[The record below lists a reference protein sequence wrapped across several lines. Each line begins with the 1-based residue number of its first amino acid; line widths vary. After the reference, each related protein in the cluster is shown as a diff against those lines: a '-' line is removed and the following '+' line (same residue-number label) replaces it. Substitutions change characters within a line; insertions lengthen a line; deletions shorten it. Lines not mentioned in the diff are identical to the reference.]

1 MASIDK
7 MYGTWA
13 QHVELHRWI
22 HKHRP
27 SAKREVFDL
36 MFAPPEGAV
45 GPIAAFSVST
55 DKWLARKCALPFV
68 LARIRE
74 QYRGTKTAVLANR
87 RLNEIQAK
95 RG

>member
-7 MYGTWA
+7 MYGTWT

-27 SAKREVFDL
+27 SAKYEVYKL
-36 MFAPPEGAV
+36 QFAPPEGEV
-45 GPIAAFSVST
+45 GPIAAFSAST
-55 DKWLARKCALPFV
+55 DKWLARKCTLQFV

-74 QYRGTKTAVLANR
+74 QYRGTKTAVLAHR